1 MVMATACAISATIQS
16 PFSTIT
22 YKEKLRHDLIVTKNL
37 FKRIYN
43 WFRVDM
49 SNYAILSSNF

>member
-1 MVMATACAISATIQS
+1 MVMATAYVIPAPIQS
-16 PFSTIT
+16 PFSMIT
-22 YKEKLRHDLIVTKNL
+22 YKERLRHDLIVTKNL